1 MIPVEEPAL
10 IPTAPAVE
18 RVRPPRFLVKMINPV
33 MRRVLSS
40 PLHGLVSRH
49 VLLLE
54 LTGRRTGRR
63 YAIPVGHF
71 TIDGLLTV
79 ITNSGW
85 RRNLRDRP
93 DVSVTLRGQRH
104 VGYATV
110 VEDPDAVAAAYLGV
124 IERLGWQAAQ
134 RRLGIKIS
142 VGRIPTTEELAD
154 AVRRSG
160 LSLIRLDLR

>member
-1 MIPVEEPAL
+1 M
-10 IPTAPAVE
+10 
-18 RVRPPRFLVKMINPV
+18 
-33 MRRVLSS
+33 
-40 PLHGLVSRH
+40 
-49 VLLLE
+49 
-54 LTGRRTGRR
+54 
-63 YAIPVGHF
+63 
-71 TIDGLLTV
+71 
-79 ITNSGW
+79 
-85 RRNLRDRP
+85 
-93 DVSVTLRGQRH
+93 TLRGQRH

-142 VGRIPTTEELAD
+142 VGRIPTAEELAD